1 VTTATTTPPAP
12 TAPRPYH
19 FPDFERR
26 KLANGLTV
34 WLVPLPDRE
43 LVNVH
48 LVLDAGAAAEEEPLA
63 GVAALTAQ
71 LLVTGTRSLDAAAFA
86 EATERLGIE
95 MSSESAW
102 DYARAAFQSLPR
114 FLDDGLALL
123 SDMVREPRFDP
134 GEFERLKTERL
145 TDILQARS
153 DPGRL
158 ADEQF
163 LHHLYD
169 ASTPYHRLSAGT
181 PETVGPLSLD
191 NVRAHH
197 SAHYLPGRAHLI
209 VAGAFDKDA
218 VLGAAEER
226 LGDWEGSGPGHR
238 EIQPHAAGGRRI
250 VLVDRPGSVQ
260 SELRVGLIGITRLD
274 PRFYKANVMSAL
286 LGGVFWS
293 RLNVRLREELGY
305 TYGAHTALDLRRSP
319 GPFSARTAVQTEVT
333 APALTELLGQLDLIR
348 AQDVPTKEV
357 REVKDYLIGVFP
369 LRFETTGGVASAIEL
384 LINYGLPD
392 DYWQTYRE
400 RLEGVSEADIRSAAT
415 ELIVPDQLLCLVVGD
430 ASKVRSELEATG
442 VGPMEVVSPD

>member
-1 VTTATTTPPAP
+1 MSTLTTAPPAP

-19 FPDFERR
+19 FPSFERR
-26 KLANGLTV
+26 TLGNGLTI
-34 WLVPLPDRE
+34 WMVPLPGRE

-48 LVLDAGAAAEEEPLA
+48 LVLDAGAAAEQEQLA
-63 GVAALTAQ
+63 GVGALTAQ
-71 LLVTGTRSLDAAAFA
+71 LLVTGTRSLDAAEFA
-86 EATERLGIE
+86 DATERLGIE

-102 DYARAAFQSLPR
+102 DSARAAFQAVPR

-123 SDMVREPRFDP
+123 SEMVREPRFDP
-134 GEFERLKTERL
+134 GEFDRLKTERL

-158 ADEQF
+158 ADERF
-163 LHHLYD
+163 LNHLYD

-181 PETVGPLSLD
+181 PESVTPLTLED
-191 NVRAHH
+191 VRTHH
-197 SAHYLPGRAHLI
+197 RTHFLPGRTHLI
-209 VAGAFDKDA
+209 VAGAFDPEA
-218 VLGAAEER
+218 VMRAAEAR
-226 LGDWEGSGPGHR
+226 FGDWQGTGPGHR
-238 EIQPHAAGGRRI
+238 DIVPRAAGGRRV

-274 PRFYKANVMSAL
+274 PRFFKANVMSAL

-305 TYGAHTALDLRRSP
+305 TYGAHSYLDLRRSP

-348 AQDVPTKEV
+348 AQDVPAKEA

-369 LRFETTGGVASAIEL
+369 LRFETTGGVATAIEPL
-384 LINYGLPD
+384 VNYGLPD
-392 DYWQTYRE
+392 DYWQTYRD
-400 RLEGVSEADIRSAAT
+400 RLEAVTEADIRSAAN
-415 ELIVPDQLLCLVVGD
+415 ELIDPDQLLCLVVGD
-430 ASKVRSELEATG
+430 AAKVRPELEAIG
-442 VGPMEVVSPD
+442 VGPLEVVSPD

>member
-1 VTTATTTPPAP
+1 MSTVTAAPPAP

-19 FPDFERR
+19 FPSFERR
-26 KLANGLTV
+26 TLANGLTI
-34 WLVPLPDRE
+34 WMVPLPDRE

-48 LVLDAGAAAEEEPLA
+48 LVLDAGAAAEQEQLA
-63 GVAALTAQ
+63 GVGALTAQ
-71 LLVTGTRSLDAAAFA
+71 LLVTGTRSLDAAEFA
-86 EATERLGIE
+86 DATERLGIE

-102 DYARAAFQSLPR
+102 DSARAGFQAVPR

-123 SDMVREPRFDP
+123 SEMVREPRFDP
-134 GEFERLKTERL
+134 GEFDRLKTERL

-158 ADEQF
+158 ADERF
-163 LHHLYD
+163 LYHLYD

-181 PETVGPLSLD
+181 PESVTPLTLEH
-191 NVRAHH
+191 VRAHH
-197 SAHYLPGRAHLI
+197 QGHFLPGRTHLI
-209 VAGAFDKDA
+209 VAGAFDPEA
-218 VLGAAEER
+218 VMRASEAR
-226 LGDWEGSGPGHR
+226 FGDWQGTGPGHR
-238 EIQPHAAGGRRI
+238 DIVPRAAGGRRI

-305 TYGAHTALDLRRSP
+305 TYGAHCYLDLRRSP

-333 APALTELLGQLDLIR
+333 APALTELLGQLDQIR
-348 AQDVPTKEV
+348 AQDVPAKEA

-369 LRFETTGGVASAIEL
+369 LRFETTGGVATAIEPL
-384 LINYGLPD
+384 VNYGLPD
-392 DYWQTYRE
+392 DYWQTYRD
-400 RLEGVSEADIRSAAT
+400 RLEAVTEADIRSAAN
-415 ELIVPDQLLCLVVGD
+415 ELIDPDQLLCLVVGD
-430 ASKVRSELEATG
+430 AAKVRAELEATG
-442 VGPMEVVSPD
+442 VGPMEVVSSD

>member
-1 VTTATTTPPAP
+1 MTTATVPPAP

-19 FPDFERR
+19 FPGFERST
-26 KLANGLTV
+26 LQNGLTV
-34 WLVPLPDRE
+34 WLVRLPDRE

-48 LVLDAGAAAEEEPLA
+48 LVLDAGAAAEDEALA

-71 LLVTGTRSLDAAAFA
+71 LLVTGTRALDAAAFA

-95 MSSESAW
+95 MSSESGW
-102 DYARAAFQSLPR
+102 DSARAAFQSLPR

-145 TDILQARS
+145 TDIIQARA
-153 DPGRL
+153 DAGRL

-181 PETVGPLSLD
+181 PETVGPLTLD
-191 NVRAHH
+191 NVQTHH
-197 SAHYLPGRAHLI
+197 RTHYQPGRAHLI
-209 VAGAFDKDA
+209 VAGAFDPDA
-218 VLGAAEER
+218 VLRAAEER
-226 LGDWEGSGPGHR
+226 LGDWDGSGPGHR
-238 EIQPHAAGGRRI
+238 EIEPQLAGGRRI

-274 PRFYKANVMSAL
+274 PRFYKVNVMSAL

-305 TYGAHTALDLRRSP
+305 TYGVHTYLDLRRSP
-319 GPFSARTAVQTEVT
+319 GPFSARTGVQTEVT
-333 APALTELLGQLDLIR
+333 ASALTELLAQLDTIR
-348 AQDVPTKEV
+348 SEQPPAKEL

-369 LRFETTGGVASAIEL
+369 LRFETTGGVATAIEPL
-384 LINYGLPD
+384 VNYGLPD
-392 DYWQTYRE
+392 DYWQTYRD
-400 RLEGVSEADIRSAAT
+400 RLEAVSESDIRSAAN
-415 ELIVPDQLLCLVVGD
+415 ELIVPDKLLCLVVGD
-430 ASKVRSELEATG
+430 AAKVRAELEATG
-442 VGPMEVVSPD
+442 VGPMELVALD